1 MTGKDAVDT
10 ELRPAAPQ
18 PVPAATQEH
27 AARRLL
33 HVEID
38 ELTTALMSLGAL
50 ADDAICGA
58 VQAVV
63 DRDAMRAESVIRGD
77 AALNRLHLAIR
88 ERAFRILLT
97 QAPVACDLRN
107 VLARLQMAAELERI
121 GDHCV
126 SIAKASVALSGL
138 PDDLAEMRRTA
149 IGALGHRCAEQLRE
163 ILTAVLRRD
172 DETARQVA
180 AADDDVDTLYHRAV
194 DDLIALMRSRPATSA
209 AAAQLLFVAHHLERI
224 GDRVTNL
231 AEDLVYLDTGE
242 ITELD

>member
-1 MTGKDAVDT
+1 MGEKMHEVDLTARAAVPSPHGSSVGA
-10 ELRPAAPQ
+10 R
-18 PVPAATQEH
+18 
-27 AARRLL
+27 ARRLL

-38 ELTTALMSLGAL
+38 ELSTALMSLGAL
-50 ADDAICGA
+50 ADDAIVSA
-58 VQAVV
+58 VRAVV
-63 DRDAMRAESVIRGD
+63 NRDTAVAEEVIRGD
-77 AALNRLHLAIR
+77 QALNRLHLKIR
-88 ERAFRILLT
+88 ELSFHILLT

-126 SIAKASVALSGL
+126 SIAKESVALAGL
-138 PDDLAEMRRTA
+138 PDDLGETRTTA
-149 IGALGHRCAEQLRE
+149 IGALGRRCAEQVRA

-180 AADDDVDTLYHRAV
+180 AADDDVDALYHRSV
-194 DDLIALMRSRPATSA
+194 DDLISRMRSHPSTSA
-209 AAAQLLFVAHHLERI
+209 AAAHLLFVAHHLERI

-242 ITELD
+242 IRELD